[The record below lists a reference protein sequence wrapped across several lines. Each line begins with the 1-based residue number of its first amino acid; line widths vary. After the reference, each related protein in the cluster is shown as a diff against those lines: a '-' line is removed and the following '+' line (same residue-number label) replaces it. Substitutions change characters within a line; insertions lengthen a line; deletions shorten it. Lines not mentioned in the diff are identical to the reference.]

1 MLRIKIKWAPSLGKL
16 TSCSSLSGN
25 FCKIIR
31 IHLSICTHRCVKLF
45 DPLYQWHGKKCSV
58 HGKHIIND
66 ASVKPCI
73 MLARFLRKFTYL
85 VCVQWNEF
93 LTGQDIV
100 IHKIVQFLN
109 TQECT
114 LLASSYIF
122 YFNVLFCLSVYKK
135 YAITDRHFWLNM
147 HGLMQLFILKIIDLF
162 LVRNFSDKFHN
173 IHQKP
178 DEIKWKSNPFS
189 KKLWQK

>member
-1 MLRIKIKWAPSLGKL
+1 
-16 TSCSSLSGN
+16 
-25 FCKIIR
+25 
-31 IHLSICTHRCVKLF
+31 
-45 DPLYQWHGKKCSV
+45 
-58 HGKHIIND
+58 
-66 ASVKPCI
+66 

-178 DEIKWKSNPFS
+178 DEIKWKSNPFN

>member
-1 MLRIKIKWAPSLGKL
+1 MLIKIKWAPSLGKL
-16 TSCSSLSGN
+16 TSCSSLPCI
-25 FCKIIR
+25 FCKINR
-31 IHLSICTHRCVKLF
+31 IHLSICTHECVNF
-45 DPLYQWHGKKCSV
+45 WIPC
-58 HGKHIIND
+58 IND
-66 ASVKPCI
+66 TGKMLGAWKARYKWCI
-73 MLARFLRKFTYL
+73 SQTMHN
-85 VCVQWNEF
+85 VSMCCVQWNEF

-178 DEIKWKSNPFS
+178 DEIKWKSNPFN
-189 KKLWQK
+189 KKIWQKW

>member
-1 MLRIKIKWAPSLGKL
+1 MSIKIKWAPSLGKL

-31 IHLSICTHRCVKLF
+31 RHLRIFTHGCVKLL
-45 DPLYQWHGKKCSV
+45 DPLHQQSMTREKCWV
-58 HGKHIIND
+58 HGKHVIND

-93 LTGQDIV
+93 LTEQDIV
-100 IHKIVQFLN
+100 IQIIVQFLN

-122 YFNVLFCLSVYKK
+122 IFLISMFCFVCLSTRN
-135 YAITDRHFWLNM
+135 IQLPTDISGQTWADATFNSKNYWS
-147 HGLMQLFILKIIDLF
+147 LF
-162 LVRNFSDKFHN
+162 S
-173 IHQKP
+173 
-178 DEIKWKSNPFS
+178 
-189 KKLWQK
+189 

>member
-1 MLRIKIKWAPSLGKL
+1 MLIKIKWAPSLGKL

-100 IHKIVQFLN
+100 IQIIVQFLN

-122 YFNVLFCLSVYKK
+122 IFLISMFCFVCLS
-135 YAITDRHFWLNM
+135 TRN
-147 HGLMQLFILKIIDLF
+147 MQLPTDISGQTCMGLC
-162 LVRNFSDKFHN
+162 NFSF
-173 IHQKP
+173 
-178 DEIKWKSNPFS
+178 
-189 KKLWQK
+189 

>member
-122 YFNVLFCLSVYKK
+122 FISMFCFVCLS
-135 YAITDRHFWLNM
+135 TRN
-147 HGLMQLFILKIIDLF
+147 MQLPTDI
-162 LVRNFSDKFHN
+162 SG
-173 IHQKP
+173 
-178 DEIKWKSNPFS
+178 
-189 KKLWQK
+189 